1 MLFSYKTKYLIL
13 LKIEKERGNQIG
25 GGETAD
31 RARAQEGDVA
41 RTTATHW
48 PANSWTEGRN
58 IPGIAAVA
66 SVPRTLSF

>member
-13 LKIEKERGNQIG
+13 LKKEKERGNQIG

-31 RARAQEGDVA
+31 RALEGDVA